1 MGTQDIVTKE
11 YMKDEHRFADAFN
24 YYLFNGE
31 PIVRAEQLRE
41 TDPVELGIILD
52 AVNSVTVQKI
62 RDVLKHALLLTDEN
76 CNYLLLGIENQ
87 SEVHLAMPVRNL
99 IFDGLRYG
107 EQITERAKE
116 RRRQKL
122 AQDSVEFLSGLGRE
136 DRIKPEITLVIYWK
150 AGPWDG
156 PRSLYDMFDPLDER
170 IKDYVNDYKLHII
183 VPDEIEDFEKFG
195 TELGVAFEFIANSQ
209 NDERIEKLENNQR
222 FAEVTNETAHLLN
235 VCADAHIKLD
245 EKEGVVNMCKG
256 IEDLKVRMRQ
266 EGHREGQLEGRKAEF
281 VNGIE
286 RIAKKVGGIQNAC
299 NLYDVTVEAYQKAKN
314 SLSAQ

>member
-31 PIVRAEQLRE
+31 PVVRAEQLKE
-41 TDPVELGIILD
+41 ADPVELGIMLGNED
-52 AVNSVTVQKI
+52 SETVQKI
-62 RDVLKHALLLTDEN
+62 RDVLKHALLLTDET

-116 RRRQKL
+116 RRKHKL

-136 DRIKPEITLVIYWK
+136 DRIKPVITLVIYWK

-156 PRSLYDMFDPLDER
+156 PRSLYDMFDPLDDR
-170 IKDYVNDYKLHII
+170 IKEYVNDYRLHII

-195 TELGVAFEFIANSQ
+195 TELGVAFEFISNS
-209 NDERIEKLENNQR
+209 NNKEGIEKIKQNSKFL
-222 FAEVTNETAHLLN
+222 AVGYETVNLLN
-235 VCADAHIKLD
+235 VCTNSYIECK
-245 EKEGVVNMCKG
+245 EEGVINVCKG
-256 IEDLKVRMRQ
+256 IEDMKSHARQ
-266 EGHREGQLEGRKAEF
+266 EGHQEGRNVEF
-281 VNGIE
+281 VNAIE
-286 RIAKKVGGIQNAC
+286 RFAKNVGGIQKAC
-299 NLYDVTVEAYQKAKN
+299 DLYGTTVEAYQKAKN
-314 SLSAQ
+314 SLLSQ